1 MNKKIKNIELVT
13 IALYESGGTSK
24 CVDTEDR
31 AVKADQIDDQRFKWR
46 KQKYKEFIDRGLVV
60 ESLNAA
66 RVRKIGSF
74 LEGSDNKGWILT
86 SVGLEFCKKTK
97 NKFNGHTIR
106 KKRLSK
112 VEKNYLTR
120 EQFRIE
126 NSEAFV
132 KYSKGE
138 IKKINEIDL
147 KNLFKIDDYTS
158 KIDLEKR
165 ILHLLDNFKEKDRI
179 FELINIF
186 KKEVTKYVTK

>member
-13 IALYESGGTSK
+13 IALYESGGASK
-24 CVDTEDR
+24 CVDTEDI

-46 KQKYKEFIDRGLVV
+46 KQKYKKFIDRGLVV

-74 LEGSDNKGWILT
+74 LEGNDNKGWILT

-97 NKFNGHTIR
+97 NQFGHTIR

-120 EQFRIE
+120 EQIRIE
-126 NSEAFV
+126 NSEAFL
-132 KYSKGE
+132 KFSKGE
-138 IKKINEIDL
+138 MKEINDIDL

-179 FELINIF
+179 FELINF
-186 KKEVTKYVTK
+186 YKKEVTKYVDR

>member
-13 IALYESGGTSK
+13 IALYESGGASK
-24 CVDTEDR
+24 CVDTEDI

-46 KQKYKEFIDRGLVV
+46 KQKYKKFIDRGLVV

-74 LEGSDNKGWILT
+74 LEGNDNKGWILT

-97 NKFNGHTIR
+97 NQFGHTIR

-120 EQFRIE
+120 EQIRIE
-126 NSEAFV
+126 NSEAFL
-132 KYSKGE
+132 KFSKGE
-138 IKKINEIDL
+138 IKEINDIDL

-179 FELINIF
+179 FELINF
-186 KKEVTKYVTK
+186 YKKEVTKYVDR